1 MHSMR
6 AIFQNLIDDQ
16 IIDLEPYFRQKQVK
30 PYKQVS
36 EMLCTLVH
44 CSQSKFRID
53 NLINNNKY

>member
-30 PYKQVS
+30 PYKQVYK
-36 EMLCTLVH
+36 MLCTLGH
-44 CSQSKFRID
+44 FNQSKF
-53 NLINNNKY
+53 